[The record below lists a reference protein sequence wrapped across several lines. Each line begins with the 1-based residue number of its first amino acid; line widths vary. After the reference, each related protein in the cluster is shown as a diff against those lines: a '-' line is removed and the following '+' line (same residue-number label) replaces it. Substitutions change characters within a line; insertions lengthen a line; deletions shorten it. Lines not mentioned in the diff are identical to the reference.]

1 MIAVVVVINERD
13 GCNGCECW
21 LRWLHW
27 LLLLQLLASFLD
39 GYDGRD
45 YLTCL
50 IDNLRNFLPL
60 SLFPRLSIH
69 SR

>member
-1 MIAVVVVINERD
+1 MVALVAFVAI
-13 GCNGCECW
+13 
-21 LRWLHW
+21 
-27 LLLLQLLASFLD
+27 ASFLD

-60 SLFPRLSIH
+60 SLFPRHSTH